1 MESLQL
7 SLQKTLAD
15 AFTMYFKAHTFHWNV
30 EGPDFKQYHDLFG
43 DIYEEVYGSVDLLAE
58 HIRQIDAYTPTSLK
72 QLSGLTVVTEDET
85 VMPALQ
91 MVKSLMDANS
101 MVLASLML
109 SYRDAD
115 NASEL
120 GLANFLQDR
129 IAAHQKHAW
138 MLKAT
143 LK

>member
-15 AFTMYFKAHTFHWNV
+15 VFTMYFKAHTFHWNV
-30 EGPDFKQYHDLFG
+30 EGPDFSQYHDLLG
-43 DIYEEVYGSVDLLAE
+43 DIYEEVYGSIDLLGE
-58 HIRQIDAYTPTSLK
+58 QIRQIDAYTPTSLK
-72 QLSGLTVVTEDET
+72 QLLDLTVVSEEET

-91 MVKSLMDANS
+91 MIKSLMDTNS

-129 IAAHQKHAW
+129 ITAHQKHAW

>member
-15 AFTMYFKAHTFHWNV
+15 VFTMYFKAHTFHWNV
-30 EGPDFKQYHDLFG
+30 EGPDFSQYHDLLG
-43 DIYEEVYGSVDLLAE
+43 DIYEEVYGSIDLLGE
-58 HIRQIDAYTPTSLK
+58 QIRQIDAYTPTSLK
-72 QLSGLTVVTEDET
+72 QLLDLTVVSEEET

-91 MVKSLMDANS
+91 MIKSLMDTNS
-101 MVLASLML
+101 MVLASLMP

-129 IAAHQKHAW
+129 ITAHQKHAW

>member
-15 AFTMYFKAHTFHWNV
+15 VFTMYFKAHTFHWNV
-30 EGPDFKQYHDLFG
+30 EGPDFSQYHDLLG
-43 DIYEEVYGSVDLLAE
+43 DIYEEVYGSIDLLGE
-58 HIRQIDAYTPTSLK
+58 QIRQIDAYTPTSLK
-72 QLSGLTVVTEDET
+72 QLLDLTVVSEEET

-91 MVKSLMDANS
+91 MIKSLMDTNS

>member
-15 AFTMYFKAHTFHWNV
+15 VFTMYFKAHTFHWNV
-30 EGPDFKQYHDLFG
+30 EGPDFSQYHDLLG
-43 DIYEEVYGSVDLLAE
+43 DIYEEVYGSIDLLGE
-58 HIRQIDAYTPTSLK
+58 QIRQIDTYTPTSLK
-72 QLSGLTVVTEDET
+72 QLLDLTVVSEEET

-91 MVKSLMDANS
+91 MIKSLMDTNN

-129 IAAHQKHAW
+129 ITAHQKHAW

>member
-30 EGPDFKQYHDLFG
+30 EGPDFKQYHDLLG
-43 DIYEEVYGSVDLLAE
+43 DIYEEVYGSIDLLAE
-58 HIRQIDAYTPTSLK
+58 HIRQIDAYTPTTLK

>member
-15 AFTMYFKAHTFHWNV
+15 VFTMYFKAHTFHWNV
-30 EGPDFKQYHDLFG
+30 EGPNFSQYHDLLG
-43 DIYEEVYGSVDLLAE
+43 DIYEEVYGSIDLLGE
-58 HIRQIDAYTPTSLK
+58 QIRQIDAYTPTSLK
-72 QLSGLTVVTEDET
+72 QLLDLTVVSEEET

-91 MVKSLMDANS
+91 MIKSLMDTNS

>member
-1 MESLQL
+1 MESLQS

-43 DIYEEVYGSVDLLAE
+43 EIYEEVYGSIDLIAE
-58 HIRQIDAYTPTSLK
+58 HIRQIDAYTPTTLK

-91 MVKSLMDANS
+91 MIKSLMDANS

>member
-1 MESLQL
+1 MEALQL

-15 AFTMYFKAHTFHWNV
+15 VFTMYFKAHTFHWNV
-30 EGPDFKQYHDLFG
+30 EGPDFKQYHDLLG

-72 QLSGLTVVTEDET
+72 QLLSLTVVSEEET

-91 MVKSLMDANS
+91 MIKSLMDTNS

>member
-1 MESLQL
+1 MELLQL

-30 EGPDFKQYHDLFG
+30 EGPDFPQYHDLLG
-43 DIYEEVYGSVDLLAE
+43 DIYEEVYGSIDLLAE

-91 MVKSLMDANS
+91 MIKSLMDANS